1 MQTEILTPPL
11 DLPPLYREVALR
23 EGGDAFAQ
31 ACAIAPHAGAGTLV
45 WSRSYRRFDVAVVLE
60 PDRPV
65 APARLALYAGMVALA
80 DMLAVHAPPETPL
93 AFVWPDQIEIDGA
106 AAGGVRLAWA
116 EAEENAIPAW
126 LVLHA
131 GLRVAFDDGVEPGA
145 MPVVTSLLEQGFEP
159 VEVGRLVE
167 SYARHLMAWLH
178 DWQQRGPR
186 PLLESYLAR
195 LAKPQAAKR
204 GTDPATG
211 DLILRDEAGRE
222 ERLSL
227 ASALASPSWLAAAG
241 VDE

>member
-1 MQTEILTPPL
+1 METQILTPPL
-11 DLPPLYREVALR
+11 DLPPLYQEVALR

-31 ACAIAPHAGAGTLV
+31 GCAIAPHAGAGTLV

-65 APARLALYAGMVALA
+65 GSARLALYAGMVALA

-93 AFVWPDQIEIDGA
+93 AFVWPDRIEIDGA
-106 AAGGVRLAWA
+106 AAGGVRLALPPSA
-116 EAEENAIPAW
+116 EHDVPAW

-131 GLRVAFDDGVEPGA
+131 GLRVAFDEGVEPGSL
-145 MPVVTSLLEQGFEP
+145 PQVTSLLEQGFEP

-178 DWQQRGPR
+178 DWQERGPR
-186 PLLESYLAR
+186 PLAEAYLAR

-204 GTDPATG
+204 GLDPATG
-211 DLILRDEAGRE
+211 DLILHDDAGRE

-227 ASALASPSWLAAAG
+227 AALLASPSWLAAAG

>member
-1 MQTEILTPPL
+1 MAPEIMTPPL
-11 DLPPLYREVALR
+11 DLPPLYQEVALR

-65 APARLALYAGMVALA
+65 GSARLALFAGLVALA

-93 AFVWPDQIEIDGA
+93 AFVWPDRIEIDGA
-106 AAGGVRLAWA
+106 AAGGVRLACA
-116 EAEENAIPAW
+116 EAWENDTPAW

-131 GLRVAFDDGVEPGA
+131 GLRVAFDEGVEPGA
-145 MPVVTSLLEQGFEP
+145 MPQVTSLLEQGFEA

-178 DWQQRGPR
+178 EWQERGPR
-186 PLLESYLAR
+186 PLAEAYLAR
-195 LAKPQAAKR
+195 LAQPQAAKR
-204 GTDPATG
+204 GLDPATG

-222 ERLSL
+222 ERLRL
-227 ASALASPSWLAAAG
+227 AALLASPSWLAAAG

>member
-1 MQTEILTPPL
+1 MGTEILTPPL

-23 EGGDAFAQ
+23 EGGDAFAH
-31 ACAIAPHAGAGTLV
+31 ACAIAARAGAGTLV

-60 PDRPV
+60 PDRPLG
-65 APARLALYAGMVALA
+65 PARLALQAGMVALA

-93 AFVWPDQIEIDGA
+93 AFLWPDRIEIDGA

-116 EAEENAIPAW
+116 EAAEGEVPAW

-131 GLRVAFDDGVEPGA
+131 GLRVAFDEGVEPGM
-145 MPVVTSLLEQGFEP
+145 MPHVTSLLEQGFEP

-178 DWQQRGPR
+178 EWQERGPR
-186 PLLESYLAR
+186 PLAEAYLAR
-195 LAKPQAAKR
+195 LAAPQAAKR
-204 GTDPATG
+204 GIDPATG
-211 DLILRDEAGRE
+211 DLILRDETGRD

-227 ASALASPSWLAAAG
+227 AAALASPSWLAAAG

>member
-1 MQTEILTPPL
+1 MGTEILTPPL

-31 ACAIAPHAGAGTLV
+31 ACAIAPQAGAGTLV

-60 PDRPV
+60 PDRPLG
-65 APARLALYAGMVALA
+65 PARLALHAGMVALA

-93 AFVWPDQIEIDGA
+93 AFVWPDRIEIDGA
-106 AAGGVRLAWA
+106 AAGGVRLGWA
-116 EAEENAIPAW
+116 ETTEGEAPAW

-131 GLRVAFDDGVEPGA
+131 GLRVAFDEGVEPGTR
-145 MPVVTSLLEQGFEP
+145 PELTSLIDQGFEP

-178 DWQQRGPR
+178 EWQERGPR
-186 PLLESYLAR
+186 PLAEAYLAR
-195 LAKPQAAKR
+195 LAAPQAAKR
-204 GTDPATG
+204 GIDPATG
-211 DLILRDEAGRE
+211 DLILRDETGRD

-227 ASALASPSWLAAAG
+227 AAALASPSWLAAAG

>member
-1 MQTEILTPPL
+1 METQILTPPL
-11 DLPPLYREVALR
+11 DLPPSYREVALR

-31 ACAIAPHAGAGTLV
+31 GCAIAPHAGAGTLV

-65 APARLALYAGMVALA
+65 GSARLALYAGMVALA

-93 AFVWPDQIEIDGA
+93 AFVWPDRIEIDGA
-106 AAGGVRLAWA
+106 AAGGVRLALPPSA
-116 EAEENAIPAW
+116 EPDVPAW

-131 GLRVAFDDGVEPGA
+131 GLRVAFDEGVEPGA
-145 MPVVTSLLEQGFEP
+145 MPQVTSLLEQGFEP

-178 DWQQRGPR
+178 DWQERGPR
-186 PLLESYLAR
+186 PLAEAYLAR

-204 GTDPATG
+204 GLDLATG
-211 DLILRDEAGRE
+211 DLILHDDAGRE

-227 ASALASPSWLAAAG
+227 AALLASPSWLAAAG